1 MSHSALKPLVIA
13 SAALF
18 AIVAVAAGCGGSSSN
33 GSKIALLLPESKTS
47 RYEAH
52 DRPEFEEK
60 VEEICEECEVIF
72 SNANQS
78 TAEQQSQAEAALTQ
92 GANVLVLDAVDATA
106 VGSVVKKANEQGVPV
121 ISYDR
126 LILNAE
132 VTYYISFDNAKVGEL
147 QAASLSTSCKARRQP
162 EDRS

>member
-1 MSHSALKPLVIA
+1 MSQSALKRLAIA
-13 SAALF
+13 LLTLSAVVF
-18 AIVAVAAGCGGSSSN
+18 VGVGCGGSS
-33 GSKIALLLPESKTS
+33 GGPKIALLLPESKTS

-60 VEEICEECEVIF
+60 VEEICEDCEIIY

-78 TAEQQSQAEAALTQ
+78 TSEQQSQGEAAITQ

-106 VGSVVKKANEQGVPV
+106 VGSVVKKANDENIPV

-126 LILNAE
+126 LILGAP
-132 VTYYISFDNAKVGEL
+132 VDYYVSFDNEKVGEL
-147 QAASLSTSCKARRQP
+147 QAETLIEKLK
-162 EDRS
+162 